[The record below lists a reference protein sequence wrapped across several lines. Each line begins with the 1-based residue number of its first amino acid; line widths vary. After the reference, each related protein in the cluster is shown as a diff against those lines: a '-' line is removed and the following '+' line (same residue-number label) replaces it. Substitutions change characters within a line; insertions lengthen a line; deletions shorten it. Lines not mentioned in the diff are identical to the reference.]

1 MILIQ
6 FIVIIYYIFKGNSD
20 HTMIKV
26 VIMASIVL
34 SITGAYV
41 MFYKKKD
48 SLNRNTTTDS

>member
-1 MILIQ
+1 
-6 FIVIIYYIFKGNSD
+6 
-20 HTMIKV
+20 
-26 VIMASIVL
+26 MASIVL